1 VTAFSS
7 LQKPLSKQKE
17 RTMRKHAA
25 PLFAA
30 LVLLLLG
37 GPCLRAQTLDND
49 GCSDAT
55 LKGDYAFTVYG
66 QILNVD
72 GTVTTRTGIAMTH
85 FDGWGGLKQIDY
97 VSMLTPGHNPPGGID
112 ISPAFRQDEN
122 GTYHV
127 NADCTGTAEID
138 FPKPPGGT
146 SGAVIKLIFVL
157 ADYGR
162 EIHTVVTSL
171 TPPNVESPVPVSI
184 HSDGKKLHP
193 II

>member
-1 VTAFSS
+1 MIRR
-7 LQKPLSKQKE
+7 QKNEHIMNSQFMLVS
-17 RTMRKHAA
+17 
-25 PLFAA
+25 AA
-30 LVLLLLG
+30 LVLLLSG
-37 GPCLRAQTLDND
+37 APCLRAQALDND

-55 LKGDYAFTVYG
+55 LNGDYAFTVYG
-66 QILNVD
+66 QILNAD
-72 GTVTTRTGIAMTH
+72 GTTTTRNGIAMTH
-85 FDGWGGLKQIDY
+85 FDGIGGLKQIDY
-97 VSMLTPGHNPPGGID
+97 VSALTPGHNPPGGID
-112 ISPAFRQDEN
+112 LAPAFRQNET

-157 ADYGR
+157 ADGGR

-171 TPPNVESPVPVSI
+171 TPPNVDLPVPVSI

-193 II
+193 FISDTQ

>member
-1 VTAFSS
+1 MKLRST
-7 LQKPLSKQKE
+7 LI
-17 RTMRKHAA
+17 
-25 PLFAA
+25 FAA
-30 LVLLLLG
+30 AGLLLLSTG
-37 GPCLRAQTLDND
+37 QRLRAQALDND

-66 QILNVD
+66 QILNID
-72 GTVTTRTGIAMTH
+72 GTMTTRTGIAMTH
-85 FDGWGGLKQIDY
+85 FDGLGGLKQIDY
-97 VSMLTPGHNPPGGID
+97 VSALTPGHNPPGGID
-112 ISPAFRQDEN
+112 TAPAFRQDET

-138 FPKPPGGT
+138 FPKPLGGT
-146 SGAVIKLIFVL
+146 GAVIKLIFVL

-184 HSDGKKLHP
+184 HSDGKKLQP